1 MLFANIV
8 DNMRDV
14 GTQTGFTP
22 QQFIA
27 QCIAVIVLFLVL
39 QKFAWGPVTA
49 ILEQRRK
56 AIEDSMANADRI
68 KQELAEAEQSRHA
81 ILQKANDQ
89 ANLIVSEAKK
99 SAAALTE
106 KLAQEAQ
113 AQAQEIIRK
122 GHEAAAADRARL
134 FAELK
139 QEVGALVIQTT
150 EKVAG
155 KVLTA
160 DDQSRLNTETV
171 RELSA
176 KN

>member
-81 ILQKANDQ
+81 I
-89 ANLIVSEAKK
+89 LIVSEAKK